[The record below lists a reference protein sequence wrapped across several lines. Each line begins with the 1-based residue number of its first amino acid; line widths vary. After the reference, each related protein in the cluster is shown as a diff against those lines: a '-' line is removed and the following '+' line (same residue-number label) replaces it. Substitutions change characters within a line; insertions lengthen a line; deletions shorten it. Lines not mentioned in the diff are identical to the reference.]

1 MVKLETPFDIDEKG
15 LPFEDPDGDGISN
28 FLEYAF
34 GGDPNSPSLVSEAGT
49 PIMPQ
54 VRMVEERG
62 LFWFEIIWRQVNGAT
77 TGTLASPVGGF
88 IMRDIKYIP
97 QISFNLRT
105 WSDGSAIDTF
115 KQIGDA
121 VDNEDGTVTI
131 TARYARPVRQSDKD
145 KVVVFGRVKV
155 EKYKVI
161 IR

>member
-1 MVKLETPFDIDEKG
+1 
-15 LPFEDPDGDGISN
+15 
-28 FLEYAF
+28 
-34 GGDPNSPSLVSEAGT
+34 
-49 PIMPQ
+49 MPQ

-115 KQIGDA
+115 KQM
-121 VDNEDGTVTI
+121 VTLW
-131 TARYARPVRQSDKD
+131 TMRMEQLRSLRDMLDP
-145 KVVVFGRVKV
+145 FVKV
-155 EKYKVI
+155 
-161 IR
+161 IRTRLLFLDA